1 MAYLI
6 ALLPT
11 ILCPLVM
18 GLLMWLMM
26 RQQPTNQPS
35 EHQSSQP
42 DQSAMQPVPAA
53 GVTSPMHRPRSFF
66 RMPHLCLNWKVLAGL
81 ALLGVG
87 IWIVAPQA
95 ALFILP
101 FLLIAACPLSML
113 LMMRGMQG
121 SQFATSSVNRP
132 APATRLTEGEQLAQL
147 RTEQLL
153 IAQKI
158 AHLEADRDCAAEREQ
173 AAGRTPSPVE
183 AKAQV

>member
-53 GVTSPMHRPRSFF
+53 GVTSPMHRARSFF
-66 RMPHLCLNWKVLAGL
+66 RMPQLCLNWKVLGGL
-81 ALLGVG
+81 ALVGVA

-121 SQFATSSVNRP
+121 NQCATSSVSRP
-132 APATRLTEGEQLAQL
+132 APATTLSEGEQLAQL

-153 IAQKI
+153 ITQKI
-158 AHLEADRDCAAEREQ
+158 AHLEAEHDGAAEKEH
-173 AAGRTPSPVE
+173 AAGRTLAPVE
-183 AKAQV
+183 AKA